1 MRWLLL
7 TGIGA
12 LAVGIV
18 GLAGTSMALTNIGYT
33 PGGMSLDAMMGG
45 DPGKMMGSIMSGLA
59 PSYVQEAEARALG
72 DEVPD
77 GAVVDRAANRLTFN
91 SSAVHLVMLSSPA
104 GGRDMTFRIAGL
116 DNPTIVV
123 PHGAVVSLQFINGDA
138 DTSHGWELITGRS
151 SFGYMA
157 MMDGSPV
164 FPGSFGMP
172 LGSASASG
180 WPAETLSFTA
190 STSGTYTYI
199 CPVVGHAQKGMHGQ
213 LVVG

>member
-45 DPGKMMGSIMSGLA
+45 DPGKMMGSMMSGLA
-59 PSYVQEAEARALG
+59 PSYIPGGRARALG

-91 SSAVHLVMLSSPA
+91 SSAVPRDAPA
-104 GGRDMTFRIAGL
+104 TRRTRHDIPNR
-116 DNPTIVV
+116 
-123 PHGAVVSLQFINGDA
+123 GA
-138 DTSHGWELITGRS
+138 
-151 SFGYMA
+151 
-157 MMDGSPV
+157 
-164 FPGSFGMP
+164 
-172 LGSASASG
+172 
-180 WPAETLSFTA
+180 
-190 STSGTYTYI
+190 
-199 CPVVGHAQKGMHGQ
+199 
-213 LVVG
+213 